1 MSTPVDLDHR
11 GHDRDHDLVLVRQLS
26 SPGLRRLVRTT
37 IGLSEESIDLL
48 TRVSERLRAAE
59 GALPDPAMN

>member
-26 SPGLRRLVRTT
+26 NPPLRRLVRAA
-37 IGLSEESIDLL
+37 IGLSDESIDLL
-48 TRVSERLRAAE
+48 TRVSERVRAAE

>member
-1 MSTPVDLDHR
+1 MSTSVDLDHR

-26 SPGLRRLVRTT
+26 DPTLRRLIGASV
-37 IGLSEESIDLL
+37 GLSEESIDLL
-48 TRVSERLRAAE
+48 TKVSERMRAAE

>member
-11 GHDRDHDLVLVRQLS
+11 GHDRDHDLVLVLQLS
-26 SPGLRRLVRTT
+26 NPPLRRLVRVAV
-37 IGLSEESIDLL
+37 GLSEESIELL
-48 TRVSERLRAAE
+48 TRISERMRAAE

>member
-1 MSTPVDLDHR
+1 MDLDHR

-37 IGLSEESIDLL
+37 VGLSEESIDLL